1 MSRAVE
7 AAELKA
13 LVRALVKAF
22 GGIEAAAVE
31 LGISAERVSQFQRP
45 GCPDQMSILC
55 ICKLEAVLG
64 RSIVTGT
71 LARAADCGAPDPV
84 TDAVVGLVGAS
95 ASALHA
101 ISDMDRDGQRDVGEI
116 RQVQRATQEA
126 LHEAELLAD
135 AASRLTPGA
144 VVH

>member
-1 MSRAVE
+1 MSRVVE

-22 GGIEAAAVE
+22 GGIEAAAIE

-64 RSIVTGT
+64 RSIVTGA
-71 LARAADCGAPDPV
+71 LARAADCSAPDLVTTAVVAAVGSSAGALRTIADMDSESPGSPPPCSPPSPGCV
-84 TDAVVGLVGAS
+84 HDGGQTDARRPG
-95 ASALHA
+95 HP
-101 ISDMDRDGQRDVGEI
+101 
-116 RQVQRATQEA
+116 
-126 LHEAELLAD
+126 
-135 AASRLTPGA
+135 AAPA
-144 VVH
+144 